1 MRKEVVVVTDSSA
14 NVPASLA
21 QQLDIRVVPI
31 LLALNGQ
38 SFRDGVDITAGDVYR
53 WLRTNKQL
61 PTTSAPSIGDFLRVY
76 AKAAQDARSVVSIH
90 LSPKLSATYSTA
102 VAASQ
107 LVEGTPIQVIN
118 CQTVAMGQ
126 GFVVLEAARAAAS
139 GAELDAVIARAKK
152 VASRMVVL
160 ATIDTLEYL
169 YRGGRIG
176 GAAALL
182 GTMLQIKPILFV
194 ADGYVDVLSRPRTKS
209 KALRIILD
217 EVAKEADGVPLH
229 AAILHAGVPEEA
241 EALRQEVAT
250 RFECAELYVTE
261 MTPVMGAH
269 TGPGVLGIV
278 FYTD

>member
-1 MRKEVVVVTDSSA
+1 MKEVVVVTDSSA
-14 NVPASLA
+14 NVPAHLV
-21 QQLDIRVVPI
+21 QRLDIRVVPI

-53 WLRTNKQL
+53 WLRTSKQL

-76 AKAAQDARSVVSIH
+76 ASASEDARGIVSIH

-102 VAASQ
+102 LAASQ
-107 LVEGTPIQVIN
+107 LVDGSPIRVVN
-118 CQTVAMGQ
+118 CNTVAMGQ

-139 GAELDAVIARAKK
+139 GADLDAVVARAEK
-152 VASRMVVL
+152 VASKMTVL

-194 ADGYVDVLSRPRTKS
+194 ADGYVDVLARPRTKP
-209 KALRIILD
+209 KALRTILN
-217 EVAKEADGVPLH
+217 EVAEKADGQPLH

-241 EALRQEVAT
+241 QALRQQVSA
-250 RFECAELYVTE
+250 RFHCAELYVTE

>member
-1 MRKEVVVVTDSSA
+1 MKEVVVVTDSSA
-14 NVPASLA
+14 NMPADLV
-21 QQLDIRVVPI
+21 QHLDIRVVPI
-31 LLALNGQ
+31 LLALNGK

-53 WLRTNKQL
+53 WQRTSKQL
-61 PTTSAPSIGDFLRVY
+61 PTTSAPSIGDFVRVY
-76 AKAAQDARSVVSIH
+76 ASAAQDARSIVSIH

-102 VAASQ
+102 LAASQ
-107 LVEGTPIQVIN
+107 LVDDTPIRVVN
-118 CQTVAMGQ
+118 CHTVAMGQ
-126 GFVVLEAARAAAS
+126 GFVVLEAARAAAK
-139 GAELDAVIARAKK
+139 GADLDAVIARAQE
-152 VASRMVVL
+152 VASKMTVL

-194 ADGYVDVLSRPRTKS
+194 ADGHVDVFSRPRTKS
-209 KALRIILD
+209 KALRTILNQVG
-217 EVAKEADGVPLH
+217 EEAGSQPLH

-241 EALRQEVAT
+241 EALRQQVAT
-250 RFECAELYVTE
+250 RFHCVELYVTE

>member
-1 MRKEVVVVTDSSA
+1 MKEVVVVTDSSA
-14 NVPASLA
+14 NVPARLA
-21 QQLDIRVVPI
+21 KQLDIRVVPI
-31 LLALNGQ
+31 LLTLNGQ

-53 WLRTNKQL
+53 WLRTSKQL

-76 AKAAQDARSVVSIH
+76 ASAAQDAWGIVSIH

-102 VAASQ
+102 LAASQ
-107 LVEGTPIQVIN
+107 LVDDTEIRVVN
-118 CQTVAMGQ
+118 CHTVAMGQ
-126 GFVVLEAARAAAS
+126 GFVALEAARAAAT
-139 GAELDAVIARAKK
+139 GASLDAVVARAEE
-152 VASRMVVL
+152 VASKMTVL

-194 ADGYVDVLSRPRTKS
+194 ADGHVDVFSRPRTKS
-209 KALRIILD
+209 KALRTILH
-217 EVAKEADGVPLH
+217 EVAKQADGQPLH

-241 EALRQEVAT
+241 EALRQEVAAQFNCT
-250 RFECAELYVTE
+250 ELYVTE

-278 FYTD
+278 FYSD

>member
-1 MRKEVVVVTDSSA
+1 MKQVVVVTDSSA
-14 NVPASLA
+14 NLPANLA
-21 QQLDIRVVPI
+21 QRLNIRVVPI

-53 WLRTNKQL
+53 WQRSNKQL
-61 PTTSAPSIGDFLRVY
+61 PTTSAPSIGDFVRVY
-76 AKAAQDARSVVSIH
+76 ASAAQDAKGIVSIH
-90 LSPKLSATYSTA
+90 LPPKLSATYSA
-102 VAASQ
+102 ALAASE
-107 LVEGTPIQVIN
+107 LVDGTPIRVVN
-118 CQTVAMGQ
+118 CHTVAMGQ
-126 GFVVLEAARAAAS
+126 GFVALEAARAAAS
-139 GAELDAVIARAKK
+139 GADLDAVVARAEV
-152 VASRMVVL
+152 VASKMTVL

-194 ADGYVDVLSRPRTKS
+194 ADGYVDVFAKPRTKG
-209 KALRIILD
+209 KALRTILNR
-217 EVAKEADGVPLH
+217 VAEQAGHQPLH

-241 EALRQEVAT
+241 EELREQVEAGFHCV
-250 RFECAELYVTE
+250 ELYVTE

>member
-21 QQLDIRVVPI
+21 QQLDIRIVPI

-182 GTMLQIKPILFV
+182 GTVLQIKPILFV
-194 ADGYVDVLSRPRTKS
+194 TDGYVDVLSRPRTKS

-241 EALRQEVAT
+241 KALRQEVET
-250 RFECAELYVTE
+250 RFECVELYVTE

-278 FYTD
+278 YYTD

>member
-1 MRKEVVVVTDSSA
+1 MKEVVVVTDSSA
-14 NVPASLA
+14 NVPAHLA
-21 QQLDIRVVPI
+21 EQLNIRIVPI

-53 WLRTNKQL
+53 WLRTSKQL

-76 AKAAQDARSVVSIH
+76 ASAAQEASGIVSIH

-102 VAASQ
+102 LAASQ
-107 LVEGTPIQVIN
+107 LIDATPIRVVN

-126 GFVVLEAARAAAS
+126 GFVALEAARVAAS
-139 GAELDAVIARAKK
+139 GADLDAVVARAEE
-152 VASRMVVL
+152 VASKMTVL

-182 GTMLQIKPILFV
+182 GTLLQIKPILFV
-194 ADGYVDVLSRPRTKS
+194 ADGYVDVFSRPRTKS
-209 KALRIILD
+209 KALRTILNQ
-217 EVAKEADGVPLH
+217 VAKEADGQPLH

-241 EALRQEVAT
+241 EALRQQVAT
-250 RFECAELYVTE
+250 RFSCTELYVTE

-269 TGPGVLGIV
+269 TGPGVLGII